1 MKTRIITS
9 VTGAV
14 LAAMIIISAIMPLPA
29 FAGEN
34 IPVTIDIT
42 VTYIV
47 DGNVKTAGGDSFIL
61 EPDDPASPMPEGT
74 EGGKKRIT
82 ITDEGSFSFG
92 EIRYER
98 PDVYW
103 YTVTRD
109 LTDRKG
115 VIKDNPVYRAKVIA
129 LNDGHG
135 YVLVYRKGS
144 DEKEE
149 LVYKDRVAPATGD
162 GNPLIIYLGILAA
175 AAATLAVFAALAV
188 RDSERNT

>member
-1 MKTRIITS
+1 MKTRTITS
-9 VTGAV
+9 VTGAA
-14 LAAMIIISAIMPLPA
+14 LAAMIILSVIMPLPA

-188 RDSERNT
+188 RDSERNA

>member
-1 MKTRIITS
+1 MKTRTIAS
-9 VTGAV
+9 VTGAA
-14 LAAMIIISAIMPLPA
+14 LAAMIILSVIMPLPA

-82 ITDEGSFSFG
+82 ITDEGSFGFG

-149 LVYKDRVAPATGD
+149 LIYKDRVAPATGD

-188 RDSERNT
+188 RDSERNA